1 MADVAARPLHEPIL
15 HRAVPPPSTG
25 AFPLSRPSGIL
36 VVMAVTLRVEE
47 YGFMVFPEVFDGPRW
62 AEYPAAKSGR
72 RGRRSESPN
81 AEPQEPRRHVA
92 EVVVED
98 SATLADVLN
107 KAHA

>member
-62 AEYPAAKSGR
+62 ARPPHLVGLIRPDGVPHSAD
-72 RGRRSESPN
+72 
-81 AEPQEPRRHVA
+81 AEDQRNEG
-92 EVVVED
+92 EVPEG
-98 SATLADVLN
+98 
-107 KAHA
+107 